1 MIILRLNRKEFEY
14 DIQALVKSFYP
25 EHDMKTVISEADD
38 AESGD
43 IIVNV
48 TYMDTQIHLSLCRN
62 GRQTMIDQVEVDFA
76 DHAEAKNRLKRTL
89 YRMLC
94 EWEGK
99 SLPWG
104 SLTGIRPTKLVV
116 SMLENGASDGEV
128 HTHMRET
135 YGTSDDKIRL
145 ALEIAKREMEV
156 LSDLDYENG
165 YSLYIGIPFC
175 PTTCAYCSFTSYP
188 LAKYGKLA
196 DAYVDALLMEM
207 DYVARVYRGRPCN
220 SIYIGGGTPTALTVA
235 QLERV
240 LKAVRCRF
248 DFSNVLEFTVEAGR
262 PDTITL
268 EKLEI
273 LKKYGVTR
281 ICINPQTM
289 NQKTLDLIGRRH
301 TVEQT
306 KTAFF
311 MARMMGFDNINMDMI
326 VGLPGETADDVRHT
340 LEELCALKPDG
351 LTVHSLAIKRAA
363 RLNTMREV
371 YAEYS
376 RENDAAIMHMTEE
389 YAKSIGLAP
398 YYLYRQKNMTGNM
411 ENVGYAAPGK
421 AGRYNILI
429 MEEKQTILALGAGAI
444 SKFVGRDA
452 WHGPEKK
459 QETRQAVGGAGGKTE
474 VLHDMGGA
482 EGSTDI
488 LHGMDAAEE
497 NTNVLHGMDGPEGNR
512 AALQVTGEAEKN
524 RTIERVA
531 NVKNLEIY
539 INNISEMID
548 RKRRYLKSVSPLDE
562 KGNSRFTELDA
573 APELERFGTE
583 LEKIYEK
590 EFPEALDHGVRV
602 SNLAFALAKHLGYD
616 EEFCR
621 KAALAGMLHDVGKMR
636 MVPFLYSKEQ
646 EDAMNVKKIR
656 YIRSHA
662 RIGYDILKEHNFDDE
677 IAEAVLYHHENYD
690 GSGFPRKLKGEQ
702 IPELARILR
711 ICDVYTALTTDRS
724 YRESCSGETAMR
736 LLIDEA
742 KNFDLKM
749 ILAFQQMMHEEKEQP

>member
-1 MIILRLNRKEFEY
+1 M
-14 DIQALVKSFYP
+14 KSFYP

-48 TYMDTQIHLSLCRN
+48 TYMDTQIHLSLCMN
-62 GRQTMIDQVEVDFA
+62 GRQTMIDQAEVDYS
-76 DHAEAKNRLKRTL
+76 DHAETKNRLKRTL

-94 EWEGK
+94 AWEGRT
-99 SLPWG
+99 LPWG

-116 SMLENGASDGEV
+116 SMLESGASDEEV
-128 HTHMRET
+128 RCHMRDT

-145 ALEIAKREMEV
+145 ALEIAKREMKV

-196 DAYVDALLMEM
+196 DAYVDALLTEM

-220 SIYIGGGTPTALTVA
+220 SIYIGGGTPTALTVP

-240 LKAVRCRF
+240 LKAVRNHF
-248 DFSNVLEFTVEAGR
+248 DFTHVLEFTVEAGR

-268 EKLEI
+268 EKLDV

-289 NQKTLDLIGRRH
+289 NQKTLDVIGRRH

-311 MARMMGFDNINMDMI
+311 MARMMDFDNINMDMI

-371 YAEYS
+371 YAEYP
-376 RENDAAIMHMTEE
+376 RENDASIMHMTEE
-389 YAKSIGLAP
+389 YARSIGLEP

-452 WHGPEKK
+452 WHGTGENRTSGHISDSPAGEKIP
-459 QETRQAVGGAGGKTE
+459 QYFPGRSEDNRRPHASESTE
-474 VLHDMGGA
+474 ENREIIPGIGA
-482 EGSTDI
+482 EA
-488 LHGMDAAEE
+488 LAA
-497 NTNVLHGMDGPEGNR
+497 
-512 AALQVTGEAEKN
+512 GEAEKN
-524 RTIERVA
+524 HTIERVA

-573 APELERFGTE
+573 APEMERFGTE

-590 EFPEALDHGVRV
+590 ELPEALDHGVRV

-621 KAALAGMLHDVGKMR
+621 KAAIAGMLHDVGKMR
-636 MVPFLYSKEQ
+636 MVPFLYGREQ

-662 RIGYDILKEHNFDDE
+662 RIGYDILKEQNFDDD

-690 GSGFPRKLKGEQ
+690 GSGFPRKLKGDQ

-711 ICDVYTALTTDRS
+711 ICDVYAALTTDRS
-724 YRESCSGETAMR
+724 YRESCSEETAMR

-749 ILAFQQMMHEEKEQP
+749 MLAFQQMMHEEKEVF